1 VADAPRK
8 NPAPLQSVVT
18 GMGITFSGIFKA
30 PAIWNKSALLQYSQ
44 HDSAGPWQSA
54 PAVTLRHPS
63 RADRL

>member
-30 PAIWNKSALLQYSQ
+30 PAIWNKSALPKYSQ
-44 HDSAGPWQSA
+44 HDSARLWQA
-54 PAVTLRHPS
+54 ARAVRLQHPA